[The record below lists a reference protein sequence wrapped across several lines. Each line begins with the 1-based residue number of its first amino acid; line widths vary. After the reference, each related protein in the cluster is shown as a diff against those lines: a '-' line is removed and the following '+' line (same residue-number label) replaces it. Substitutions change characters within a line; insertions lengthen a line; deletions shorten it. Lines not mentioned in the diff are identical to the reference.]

1 MQYESKQGDM
11 LDGVCHAYYKNRSGA
26 TEAVLDA
33 NPGLAK
39 LGPVLPLGTLIELPD
54 LAPVE
59 SVATVSL
66 WD

>member
-11 LDGVCHAYYKNRSGA
+11 LDAVCHAYYKGRSGA